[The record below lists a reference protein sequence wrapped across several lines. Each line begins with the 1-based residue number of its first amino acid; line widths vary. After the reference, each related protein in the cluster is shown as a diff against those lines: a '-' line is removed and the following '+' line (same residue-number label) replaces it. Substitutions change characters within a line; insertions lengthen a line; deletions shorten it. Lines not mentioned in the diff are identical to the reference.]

1 MTRVRQLRKTKWA
14 IQPINEMCTRARQ
27 PMHWTYCA
35 RELDNS
41 QWKIFALG
49 LDSSS
54 WELYISLW
62 KTFVLELGN
71 SN

>member
-1 MTRVRQLRKTKWA
+1 MTRVRQLGLYNPLMKCA
-14 IQPINEMCTRARQ
+14 QGLDNP
-27 PMHWTYCA
+27 WTYCA

-49 LDSSS
+49 LDSFS